1 MTSDSLA
8 LKIIDY
14 LNQEFDLAL
23 VVTAPPSRQGRG
35 QKKIDNNPIAK
46 KAQQLNIPVIRPAKL
61 GSSSIAQINQ
71 AKPDFILVF
80 AYGKIIPLA
89 KFETKE
95 ILNVHP
101 SLLPK
106 LRGPAPIRY
115 AILEGLNKT
124 GVSLM
129 KIDQKIDHGPII
141 DQIEIELKD
150 RETGQSLR
158 NKIKKISLKL
168 LKASLKPYLEGELKA
183 KPQDHRKA
191 TFTKM
196 IKKED
201 GLIDWSEP
209 AEKIER
215 KIRAFNPWPG
225 TYTKIN
231 GKIFKIFSAEAK
243 NDKLK
248 LAEVQLEGK
257 KRMSFDDFRRGF
269 KKKLDFSDRIS

>member
-1 MTSDSLA
+1 
-8 LKIIDY
+8 
-14 LNQEFDLAL
+14 
-23 VVTAPPSRQGRG
+23 
-35 QKKIDNNPIAK
+35 
-46 KAQQLNIPVIRPAKL
+46 
-61 GSSSIAQINQ
+61 
-71 AKPDFILVF
+71 
-80 AYGKIIPLA
+80 
-89 KFETKE
+89 
-95 ILNVHP
+95 
-101 SLLPK
+101 
-106 LRGPAPIRY
+106 
-115 AILEGLNKT
+115 
-124 GVSLM
+124 
-129 KIDQKIDHGPII
+129 
-141 DQIEIELKD
+141 
-150 RETGQSLR
+150 
-158 NKIKKISLKL
+158 
-168 LKASLKPYLEGELKA
+168 
-183 KPQDHRKA
+183 
-191 TFTKM
+191 M